1 MSDNTVTCT
10 VKTPV
15 ALQIGDVKTD
25 SRPGIYVIDITFPP
39 GQTINIQEI
48 SFKNYYT
55 AFLMVRLLRRDPKS
69 SENAVKWVTG
79 LQKYHLMPKPHAEG
93 GSQDYFSIYRQ
104 QMLVEPDDVTSIRL
118 ILRQPSSVWLNF
130 TLEDIKIR
138 ECGNE
143 DSEKNLSSWFSSFT
157 PVEQPPDLKEGLPD
171 PQQVSSSIQ
180 QMWALTEVMQTNQSA
195 ARIGRF
201 DVDGCYD
208 INLLSYT

>member
-1 MSDNTVTCT
+1 MCDNVLACT

-25 SRPGIYVIDITFPP
+25 TARPGVFVIDVAFP
-39 GQTINIQEI
+39 QSVNLQEI

-55 AFLMVRLLRRDPKS
+55 AFLNVRLQKVDPES
-69 SENAVKWVTG
+69 PESGAQWVTC
-79 LQKYHLMPKPHAEG
+79 LRNHCLMPNPHTEE

-104 QMLVEPDDVTSIRL
+104 QMLMEPDNVTSVRL

-130 TLEDIKIR
+130 TLEDIKIT
-138 ECGNE
+138 ECGTEN
-143 DSEKNLSSWFSSFT
+143 SEKKSSSWFSNLT
-157 PVEQPPDLKEGLPD
+157 PVEQPMNLQAGLPD
-171 PQQVSSSIQ
+171 PEKVSSCIQ
-180 QMWALTEVMQTNQSA
+180 QMWALTEVMQTNQSS
-195 ARIGRF
+195 ARVGRF

>member
-1 MSDNTVTCT
+1 MITKNAVKRDYECVIMSDNTVTCT

-39 GQTINIQEI
+39 GQTIN
-48 SFKNYYT
+48 
-55 AFLMVRLLRRDPKS
+55 
-69 SENAVKWVTG
+69 
-79 LQKYHLMPKPHAEG
+79 
-93 GSQDYFSIYRQ
+93 
-104 QMLVEPDDVTSIRL
+104 MLVEPDDVTSIRL